1 MDTFELQ
8 IAAEENGTRLDS
20 YLANCLDGVSRSYL
34 QKLIGDQLIF
44 VNQKTVKA
52 NYKVKTGDTL
62 LVQLP
67 EAAPID
73 IFYRSPWI

>member
-34 QKLIGDQLIF
+34 QK
-44 VNQKTVKA
+44 
-52 NYKVKTGDTL
+52 
-62 LVQLP
+62 
-67 EAAPID
+67 
-73 IFYRSPWI
+73 